1 MLKRGPVRGLAVDQA
16 GVMLWM
22 WDALGQATFFSPA
35 WLEYRGRPLEDEL
48 GDGWIEGVHPQD
60 RDALTDARAAAIRSQ
75 GDFRAEVRLLRFDG
89 QHRLMLLQGS
99 PRRNARAKFEGYVG
113 WAAEAPRGRD
123 GPDLVRLAR
132 LSTMGEIVAG
142 LAHELNQPLAAI
154 SNFARAARHS
164 IRGHET
170 VDASAAEALDQIAEQ
185 ADRAAEIIRHLRRFF
200 RRAETQRLPVDVS
213 RLVREAAVLLE
224 VDARIHGA
232 WLELDLDESLPMA
245 AVERVEIEQVIT
257 NLVRNALEAM
267 GQTPPDRRV
276 VRLRTARAPNGWIEV
291 SVEDAGCGISPELA
305 PRLFEPF
312 YTTKP
317 GGMGLGLAISRSI
330 VHAHGGRLEA
340 VPLAKQGAVFRF
352 CLPPS
357 GHGGPP

>member
-1 MLKRGPVRGLAVDQA
+1 MLKRGPVQGLAVDQA
-16 GVMLWM
+16 GVMLWT
-22 WDALGQATFFSPA
+22 WDPHGQATFFSPA
-35 WLEYRGRPLEDEL
+35 WLEFRGRPLGDEL

-60 RDALTDARAAAIRSQ
+60 RDALVDARAAAIRSP
-75 GDFRAEVRLLRFDG
+75 GEFRARVRVLRFDG
-89 QHRLMLLQGS
+89 QHRPVLLHGS
-99 PRRNARAKFEGYVG
+99 PRQKARGKFDGYVG
-113 WAAEAPRGRD
+113 WAAEAPRGRHE
-123 GPDLVRLAR
+123 PDLAHLAR
-132 LSTMGEIVAG
+132 LSTMGAIVAG

-154 SNFARAARHS
+154 SNFARAARHR
-164 IRGHET
+164 IRGQET
-170 VDASAAEALDQIAEQ
+170 VDASAAETLDQIAEQ
-185 ADRAAEIIRHLRRFF
+185 AERAAEIIRHLRRFF
-200 RRAETQRLPVDVS
+200 RRAEARRSPVDIS

-267 GQTPPDRRV
+267 DQTPPDRRV
-276 VRLRTARAPNGWIEV
+276 VRLRTARGPSGWIEV
-291 SVEDAGCGISPELA
+291 SVEDAGCGIPPEHA

-340 VPLAKQGAVFRF
+340 VPAAKQGAVFRF
-352 CLPPS
+352 WLPPS